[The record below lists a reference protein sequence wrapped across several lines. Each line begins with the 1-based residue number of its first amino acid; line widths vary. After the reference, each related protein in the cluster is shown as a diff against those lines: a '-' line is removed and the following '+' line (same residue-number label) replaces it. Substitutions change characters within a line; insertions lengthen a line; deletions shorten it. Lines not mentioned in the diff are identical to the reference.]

1 MRDTGTEGSDA
12 LALTRFVTLNRHL
25 SPTVADTSPVGNFSR
40 QHEASLYHN
49 IGHAVPGLLDYAL
62 NIDRKRRASTFC
74 YIIQLNSWKFD
85 LRDRAGSVMSQFG
98 DVPI

>member
-1 MRDTGTEGSDA
+1 VRDTGTEGSDA

-62 NIDRKRRASTFC
+62 NIDRKRRASLADV
-74 YIIQLNSWKFD
+74 ISD
-85 LRDRAGSVMSQFG
+85 LYYTA
-98 DVPI
+98 